1 MRLNI
6 SIDAVRQASLAAK
19 SVQHDLGRVSE
30 LTKDDRSPVTV
41 ADFAAQAIVASILR
55 DADASTPL
63 VGEETSAV
71 LREPENDA
79 LLGLVT
85 EAVSSAIGQR
95 TPEEVLTL
103 LDHGGHDASA
113 SEYWVLDPVDGT
125 KGFLRGEHFAVALGL
140 VSDGHPTLGVLGCP
154 NLHVATTES
163 PEAVDG
169 QGVIVAAEA
178 GQGCATGGMKGPL
191 TPVKRNACE
200 GLVRVCTSVE
210 AAHTDHTAVDAAM
223 HALGRQWAGVRLD
236 SQAKYGLLARDQ
248 ADAYLRLPRPGK
260 RYVERIWDHAAGALV
275 AMESGTTVTDISG
288 KPLDFGH
295 GRGLEQNTG
304 VIAAAPEI
312 HSALL
317 EAVGSSA

>member
-6 SIDAVRQASLAAK
+6 ATDAVRQASLAAK
-19 SVQHDLGRVSE
+19 SVQHDLGRVSR

-55 DADASTPL
+55 DADGNTPL

-71 LREPENDA
+71 LRAPENNA
-79 LLGLVT
+79 LLTLVT
-85 EAVSSAIGQR
+85 ETVSAAIGPR
-95 TPEEVLTL
+95 SPEDVLAL

-113 SEYWVLDPVDGT
+113 PEYWVLDPVDGT

-140 VSDGHPTLGVLGCP
+140 VCHGHPTLGVLGCP
-154 NLHVATTES
+154 NLHVADS
-163 PEAVDG
+163 QNPEAVDG

-178 GQGCATGGMKGPL
+178 GQGCATGGMEGPL
-191 TPVKRNACE
+191 APVKRNPCE

-223 HALGRQWAGVRLD
+223 QALGREWTGVRLD

-248 ADAYLRLPRPGK
+248 ADAYLRLPRTGK
-260 RYVERIWDHAAGALV
+260 RYIERVWDHAAGALV
-275 AMESGTTVTDISG
+275 AMESGTTVTDIFG
-288 KPLDFGH
+288 QPLDFGH
-295 GRGLEQNTG
+295 GRGLEANTG

-317 EAVGSSA
+317 EAVGSAT

>member
-6 SIDAVRQASLAAK
+6 ALDAVRQASLAAK
-19 SVQHDLGRVSE
+19 SVQRSLDRVSE
-30 LTKDDRSPVTV
+30 LAKDDRSPVTV
-41 ADFAAQAIVASILR
+41 ADFAAQAIVASMLR
-55 DADASTPL
+55 DADGSTPL

-71 LREPENDA
+71 LREPENNA
-79 LLGLVT
+79 LLALVT
-85 EAVSSAIGQR
+85 EAVSSAIGER
-95 TPEEVLTL
+95 SPDDVLAL

-113 SEYWVLDPVDGT
+113 PEYWVLDPVDGT

-140 VSDGHPTLGVLGCP
+140 VCDGHPTLGVLGCP
-154 NLHVATTES
+154 NLHVATTQS

-178 GQGCATGGMKGPL
+178 GQGCATGGMEGPL
-191 TPVKRNACE
+191 APVKRGTCE

-223 HALGRQWAGVRLD
+223 QTLGREWTGVRLD

-260 RYVERIWDHAAGALV
+260 RYVERVWDHAAGALV

-288 KPLDFGH
+288 KPLDFGR

-304 VIAAAPEI
+304 VVAAAPEI

-317 EAVGSSA
+317 EAVRSSG